1 MLQQTL
7 THEENAAEDSSLVLV
22 IPPFQHL
29 HVSSSLVFSEGL
41 ELQKD
46 VVASPLKLF
55 LGKAEFRITIRRPLP
70 LMHTDRLQV
79 EVVLESVQELSKEYL
94 LFSLVTEEKW

>member
-1 MLQQTL
+1 ML

-22 IPPFQHL
+22 TPPFQHL
-29 HVSSSLVFSEGL
+29 HLFSSLVFLEGL

-55 LGKAEFRITIRRPLP
+55 LEKAEFRITIRRPLP
-70 LMHTDRLQV
+70 LMHTDRSRV
-79 EVVLESVQELSKEYL
+79 EAVPESVQEPCKEYL
-94 LFSLVTEEKW
+94 LFFLVTEE